1 MIEFKQRIQLFDFFF
16 FCETMLN
23 SKILSSLPDETD
35 RSLTNIMFSDETS
48 EKLFEILI
56 NTTTMLMNT
65 IWSAIA
71 CYKYVALLSINHL
84 KSINK
89 NVERQDAL
97 YSRICAAL
105 NSLKYVFFNVKY

>member
-1 MIEFKQRIQLFDFFF
+1 MIEFKQRIQLFDFF

-35 RSLTNIMFSDETS
+35 KSLTNIMFSDETS

-56 NTTTMLMNT
+56 NTTTMLMDT
-65 IWSAIA
+65 IWSAIT

-97 YSRICAAL
+97 YSRICEAL